1 MSDTT
6 QSIQP
11 ASSTKYDFFRVV
23 QGYLDEA
30 SELVGLPSH
39 LKTILS
45 QPKNELITHF
55 PVRMDSGEYRLF
67 KGYRIQHNNV
77 LGPYKGGMRFH
88 QMASLDD
95 FKALAAMMTWKC
107 ALMDLPFGGAKGG
120 IKFNPHDVSNGELEK
135 ITRRFFHALGAKIG
149 PEYDIPAPDVGTNGQ
164 IMAWALDTYRKTVGY
179 QHQQSALGVV
189 TGKPIASGGTHGR
202 AQATGHGV
210 VFCIQDWAHRNN
222 YDLEG
227 KRLILQG
234 FGNVGSHAALLL
246 GTMGVS
252 MVAVGDHSGYLYN
265 AEGVNPHRLRD
276 HVAQNGCIA
285 GYPGGEQISRDEFF
299 AVDAD
304 ICVPA
309 ALENQIGES
318 EARALKVVLLAE
330 GANGPCSPAGEA
342 VLRER
347 GIAVLP
353 DVLAN
358 AGGVTVSYY
367 EWAQNRRS
375 ERWPPHEVEKRLRK
389 AMAEAYEN
397 VSEAVAKYN
406 CEMRVAAYAVA
417 LERLRAVYEQRG
429 IFP

>member
-1 MSDTT
+1 MSNAT
-6 QSIQP
+6 
-11 ASSTKYDFFRVV
+11 STPPQKGAKYDFFHVV
-23 QGYLDEA
+23 QGYLDTA
-30 SELVGLPSH
+30 SEIIELPPH
-39 LKTILS
+39 LRTILS
-45 QPKNELITHF
+45 QPKNELIIHF
-55 PVRMDSGEYRLF
+55 PVRMDDGEYRLF

-88 QMASLDD
+88 QTASLDD
-95 FKALAAMMTWKC
+95 FKALATMMTWKC

-120 IKFNPHDVSNGELEK
+120 IKFNPHEVSTNELEK
-135 ITRRFFHALGAKIG
+135 ITRRFFHALGHKIG

-164 IMAWALDTYRKTVGY
+164 VMAWALDTYRKTVGF
-179 QHQQSALGVV
+179 QNQQSALGVV
-189 TGKPIASGGTHGR
+189 TGKPVASGGTHGR

-210 VFCIQDWAHRNN
+210 VFCIQDWAHRAN

-246 GTMGVS
+246 STLGVS

-265 AEGVNPHRLRD
+265 SEGVNPHRLRD
-276 HVAQNGCIA
+276 YVAEHGCIA
-285 GYPGGEQISRDEFF
+285 GYPGGEPISRDDFF
-299 AVDAD
+299 SVDAD
-304 ICVPA
+304 ICIPA
-309 ALENQIGES
+309 ALENQVGET
-318 EARALKVVLLAE
+318 EARALKVRLLAE
-330 GANGPCSPAGEA
+330 AANGPCSPAGEA

-347 GIAVLP
+347 DITVLP

-375 ERWPPHEVEKRLRK
+375 ERWPPEVVEERLRK
-389 AMAEAYEN
+389 AMAEAYEH
-397 VSEAVAKYN
+397 VIETVARFQ
-406 CEMRVAAYAVA
+406 CDMRVAAYAVA
-417 LERLRAVYEQRG
+417 LQRLRSVYELRG